1 VAPPFG
7 GVLYEFC
14 GKAVPFVILS
24 LVCLLDGFLLLLIM
38 RPMKHKEAEEGKE
51 RLGRPQYFSTL
62 FLNIYE
68 YHSADFPKNEIRE
81 ILWGKNKIKNATLF
95 AYSGYQRQRLL
106 RLRLTIGNDLQLYL
120 IQRIFCSQN

>member
-62 FLNIYE
+62 FLNI
-68 YHSADFPKNEIRE
+68 
-81 ILWGKNKIKNATLF
+81 
-95 AYSGYQRQRLL
+95 
-106 RLRLTIGNDLQLYL
+106 
-120 IQRIFCSQN
+120 